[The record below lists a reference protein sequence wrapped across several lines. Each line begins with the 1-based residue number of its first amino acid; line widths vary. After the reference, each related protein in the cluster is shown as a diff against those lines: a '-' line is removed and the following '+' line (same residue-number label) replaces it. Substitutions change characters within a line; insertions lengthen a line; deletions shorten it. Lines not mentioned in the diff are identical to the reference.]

1 MCDTLVKEDLV
12 LISEKPIEIPD
23 DSYFTSISI
32 TCNGEAI
39 CASCDQIQLENLY
52 SLDSPTGW
60 VQLYEAPQDRSIQYA
75 THEADNLYFIE
86 TVHEHGSK
94 YTVVYCMQNFQNNV
108 DNKSDLDKSEVFRFR
123 NADYSQ
129 LKSED
134 ISLSLSVLGNYCLVT
149 YGWYALLYNKSTKK
163 LEISKLE
170 KHGRCDNGVLV
181 SNNCF
186 WLTGGNNA
194 MYSMQLEPLRR
205 KCKLQEGGFY
215 PGRNG
220 CRLPDDKFM
229 VMSQRPPHMLK
240 VLDTAGLYLNC
251 PFFVVHNT
259 CTHTILLFQEWK
271 KRVIT

>member
-12 LISEKPIEIPD
+12 FISEKPIEIPD

-52 SLDSPTGW
+52 SLESPTGW
-60 VQLYEAPQDRSIQYA
+60 VQLYKAPRNRSILYA

-94 YTVVYCMQNFQNNV
+94 YTLVYCMQNFQNNV
-108 DNKSDLDKSEVFRFR
+108 DNKTDLDKSEVFRFR
-123 NADYSQ
+123 NADYPQ

-149 YGWYALLYNKSTKK
+149 YGRYALLYNKSTKK
-163 LEISKLE
+163 LETSKLE

-181 SNNCF
+181 SNNCY
-186 WLTGGNNA
+186 WLTVGGTEMIN
-194 MYSMQLEPLRR
+194 MQLKPHSR
-205 KCKLQEGGFY
+205 KFGRQVGGFFA
-215 PGRNG
+215 GRNC

-229 VMSQRPPHMLK
+229 VMSQCPPYTLK
-240 VLDTAGLYLNC
+240 ILDTAGL
-251 PFFVVHNT
+251 H
-259 CTHTILLFQEWK
+259 
-271 KRVIT
+271 